1 VRRLVAISLAGA
13 MFAAA
18 GLAQSRNPWL
28 EQWFKTKTGHY
39 SPMEEARLR
48 AEQQRTD
55 QANAALREKS
65 TRQAAPRSE
74 STASANPRLEQWFKT
89 KFGHYSPTEEA
100 RLRAEQ
106 ANKSKLERATSG
118 KLPASL

>member
-1 VRRLVAISLAGA
+1 

-48 AEQQRTD
+48 AEQQRAG
-55 QANAALREKS
+55 QANAALREK
-65 TRQAAPRSE
+65 TTLQTAPRNE
-74 STASANPRLEQWFKT
+74 STMRTNPWLEQWFKT
-89 KFGHYSPTEEA
+89 KFGHYSPMEEA

-106 ANKSKLERATSG
+106 ANTPKQERANSG
-118 KLPASL
+118 KLPGSL

>member
-1 VRRLVAISLAGA
+1 VRRFVAISLVGA

-48 AEQQRTD
+48 AEQQRAD
-55 QANAALREKS
+55 QAKAALREE
-65 TRQAAPRSE
+65 TTLQGAPRIE
-74 STASANPRLEQWFKT
+74 STMRTNPRLEQWFKT
-89 KFGHYSPTEEA
+89 KFGHYSPMEEA
-100 RLRAEQ
+100 RLRAAQ
-106 ANKSKLERATSG
+106 ANRPKQERANSA
-118 KLPASL
+118 KLPGSL

>member
-1 VRRLVAISLAGA
+1 

-65 TRQAAPRSE
+65 TRQAAPRNE
-74 STASANPRLEQWFKT
+74 PTASANPRLEQWFKT
-89 KFGHYSPTEEA
+89 KFGHYSPMEEA

-106 ANKSKLERATSG
+106 ANKSKQERASSG
-118 KLPASL
+118 KLPGSL

>member
-1 VRRLVAISLAGA
+1 MRRLVAISLAGA

-48 AEQQRTD
+48 AEQQKAE
-55 QANAALREKS
+55 QASAALREK
-65 TRQAAPRSE
+65 TTPQAAPRNE
-74 STASANPRLEQWFKT
+74 STMRTNPRLEQWFKT
-89 KFGHYSPTEEA
+89 KFGHYSPMEEA

-106 ANKSKLERATSG
+106 ANKSKQARANSG
-118 KLPASL
+118 KLLGSL

>member
-1 VRRLVAISLAGA
+1 MAGA

-18 GLAQSRNPWL
+18 GLAQSKNPWL

-48 AEQQRTD
+48 AEQQRAEQT
-55 QANAALREKS
+55 NAAFREKS
-65 TRQAAPRSE
+65 NPHGAPRNE
-74 STASANPRLEQWFKT
+74 LATRTNPQLEQWFKT
-89 KFGHYSPTEEA
+89 KTGHYSPMEEA

-106 ANKSKLERATSG
+106 ANRSRQKRANTG
-118 KLPASL
+118 TLLGLL

>member
-1 VRRLVAISLAGA
+1 

-39 SPMEEARLR
+39 SPTEEARLR
-48 AEQQRTD
+48 SEQQGAEQ
-55 QANAALREKS
+55 ANTALREK
-65 TRQAAPRSE
+65 TTPKRTPQNE
-74 STASANPRLEQWFKT
+74 STMRNPWLEQWFKT
-89 KFGHYSPTEEA
+89 KFGHYSPMEEA

-106 ANKSKLERATSG
+106 ENRSKQEGANSG
-118 KLPASL
+118 KLLGSL

>member
-1 VRRLVAISLAGA
+1 MRRLVAISLAGT

-48 AEQQRTD
+48 AEQQRAE
-55 QANAALREKS
+55 QANAALREK
-65 TRQAAPRSE
+65 TTPPGAPRNE
-74 STASANPRLEQWFKT
+74 STMRTNPWLEQWFKT
-89 KFGHYSPTEEA
+89 KFGHYSPMEEA

-106 ANKSKLERATSG
+106 ANKSKQARANSG
-118 KLPASL
+118 KLLGSL

>member
-1 VRRLVAISLAGA
+1 

-39 SPMEEARLR
+39 SPTEEARLR
-48 AEQQRTD
+48 AELRTD

-65 TRQAAPRSE
+65 TRQAAPRNE

-89 KFGHYSPTEEA
+89 KFGHYSPMEEA